1 MSDRSTSVL
10 HRHPKTRNFTQVEN
24 DLIRDPRLS
33 HRATGLIIYLLSLP
47 DGSRIDSTSL
57 TPRKRE
63 GRDAIRA
70 AYTELVAAGYVTRE
84 KRQDTDSGKW
94 STVIHVFEV
103 PKTDS
108 QASGNQ
114 SSGNRASVSQALS
127 LSENKT
133 GKQERNRVVCTGCG
147 DVFATTDALCSH
159 IEDGDCPAL
168 DDDFIPVAELTVIDG
183 DAA

>member
-33 HRATGLIIYLLSLP
+33 HRATGLLVYLLSLP

-70 AYTELVAAGYVTRE
+70 AYSELVETGYVTRE

-94 STVIHVFEV
+94 STVIHVYEIPTTAF
-103 PKTDS
+103 

-114 SSGNRASVSQALS
+114 SSDNRASVSQALS

-133 GKQERNRVVCTGCG
+133 EIQDGESFVCPLCADPFPT
-147 DVFATTDALCSH
+147 FDAYQVHRETCDD
-159 IEDGDCPAL
+159 EMTPA
-168 DDDFIPVAELTVIDG
+168 DRLTVIDG
-183 DAA
+183 AA